1 MMNDYPL
8 NLVDC
13 LLIEKHQNNFTLGR
27 RDKIIEGKDA
37 FRVVRWLE
45 YSGIDN
51 VDSR

>member
-1 MMNDYPL
+1 MNYTL

-37 FRVVRWLE
+37 LGLSINTWYR
-45 YSGIDN
+45 
-51 VDSR
+51 